1 MNIKNK
7 LFIVIISFSFILI
20 TTTIL
25 VVQWSIDK
33 GMIEYV
39 NTREINALQPVISS
53 LEKHYQNQKS
63 WDLLSGNHQRFIRL
77 LSDSLTHGEFAIEQ
91 PQPPRRDQRRP
102 RPDRPFRGGTLD
114 NKPPR
119 SNGFQPRPR
128 NNEPPPEQTRKP
140 NLPSYALLNI
150 EKNYI
155 VGDYPKTKE
164 YSFSEIKVNSVIVGY
179 LAISKRN
186 ELTEHYDLDFISQ
199 QQITLWWVALLIMLL
214 VIIVTLPLARHLVE
228 PIKQLVQ
235 GMHKLTQGNYRQKIL
250 LTRKDELGDLSR
262 DFNELAMTLEANE
275 TARKRWL
282 ANISH
287 ELRTPVAI
295 LQGELEAMIDGVRGL
310 SIENVE
316 SAHQEMKHLEKLI
329 DDLHMLTS
337 ADIGGMKYRK
347 LPLNITEFL
356 IGECKKHKG
365 YLLESKLN
373 LCVNIEPN
381 KTMVLAD
388 STRLS
393 QLLDNLINNCIKYA
407 ATGTKVNVSLT
418 VFSESIVQIV
428 IEDDGVGVEDIHLK
442 YLFEYLYRIE
452 DSRNRDT
459 GGTGLGLSICAEIVK
474 GHEGTIT
481 ATKSTLGGLAINI
494 ELPTYSL

>member
-20 TTTIL
+20 TTTII

-39 NTREINALQPVISS
+39 NTREVDALQPIIIS
-53 LEKHYQNQKS
+53 LEQHYEYKKS
-63 WDLLSGNHQRFIRL
+63 WETLSGNHQRFLRL
-77 LSDSLTHGEFAIEQ
+77 LFDSLDNGEFALERH
-91 PQPPRRDQRRP
+91 QPPRRP
-102 RPDRPFRGGTLD
+102 RPDRPFNRNSFD
-114 NKPPR
+114 DKHPM
-119 SNGFQPRPR
+119 SNGFQPRL
-128 NNEPPPEQTRKP
+128 P
-140 NLPSYALLNI
+140 NHGPLHGPIRSPSLPSYALLSA
-150 EKNYI
+150 EKKYI

-164 YSFSEIKVNSVIVGY
+164 YSLSEIKVNSAIVGY

-199 QQITLWWVALLIMLL
+199 QHITLWWVALLIMLF

-228 PIKQLVQ
+228 PIKQLVR
-235 GMHKLTQGNYRQKIL
+235 GMHQLTQGNYQQKIL

-262 DFNELAMTLEANE
+262 DFNELAITLEVNE
-275 TARKRWL
+275 TTRKRWL

-295 LQGELEAMIDGVRGL
+295 LQGELEAMIDGIRSL
-310 SIENVE
+310 SVENVM

-347 LPLNITEFL
+347 VPLNITVFL

-365 YLLESKLN
+365 YLLESRLN
-373 LCVNIEPN
+373 LNVNIEPN
-381 KTMVLAD
+381 KIMVLAD

-393 QLLDNLINNCIKYA
+393 QLFDNLINNCAKYA
-407 ATGTKVNVSLT
+407 TKGSEVNISVVVL
-418 VFSESIVQIV
+418 SESIIRIV
-428 IEDDGVGVEDIHLK
+428 IEDNGEGVEDTHLE
-442 YLFEYLYRIE
+442 YLFEHLYRIE
-452 DSRNRDT
+452 NSRNRST
-459 GGTGLGLSICAEIVK
+459 GGAGLGLSICAEIVK

-481 ATKSTLGGLAINI
+481 AQKSSLGGLAISI
-494 ELPTYSL
+494 ELPTYK

>member
-7 LFIVIISFSFILI
+7 LFIVIISFSFFLI

-39 NTREINALQPVISS
+39 NKREINALQPVIQS
-53 LEKHYQNQKS
+53 LEKHYQNQNS
-63 WDLLSGNHQRFIRL
+63 WDLLLGNHQIFIRL
-77 LSDSLTHGEFAIEQ
+77 LSDSLDKGEFAFER
-91 PQPPRRDQRRP
+91 PQPPRREQRRP
-102 RPDRPFRGGTLD
+102 KRPFRDEFQGD
-114 NKPPR
+114 N
-119 SNGFQPRPR
+119 SPR
-128 NNEPPPEQTRKP
+128 NFNDPQRPFIHQPPHIKPERAV
-140 NLPSYALLNI
+140 NLPSYALLGI
-150 EKNYI
+150 KRNYI
-155 VGDYPKTKE
+155 VGDYPKAKD
-164 YSFSEIKVNSVIVGY
+164 YHFSELKVDNIIVGY

-199 QQITLWWVALLIMLL
+199 QHSKLWWVALFIMLL

-228 PIKQLVQ
+228 PIKKLAE
-235 GMHKLTQGNYRQKIL
+235 GMHKLTQGNYQQKIS

-262 DFNELAMTLEANE
+262 DFNELAITLEANE

-295 LQGELEAMIDGVRGL
+295 LKGELEAMIDGIRSL
-310 SIENVE
+310 SLENVE

-337 ADIGGMKYRK
+337 TDIGGMKYRK
-347 LPLNITEFL
+347 EPLNISEFL
-356 IGECKKHKG
+356 IRESKKHKG
-365 YLLESKLN
+365 YLLESN
-373 LCVNIEPN
+373 LDLKVNIEHKPI
-381 KTMVLAD
+381 MVLAD

-393 QLLDNLINNCIKYA
+393 QLLDNLINNCVKYA
-407 ATGTKVNVSLT
+407 NTGMVVEISVTAISTSVVKV
-418 VFSESIVQIV
+418 V
-428 IEDDGVGVEDIHLK
+428 IEDDGEGVDDNHLE

-452 DSRNRDT
+452 DSRNRNT
-459 GGTGLGLSICAEIVK
+459 GGTGLGLSICSEIVK
-474 GHEGTIT
+474 GHEGAIT
-481 ATKSTLGGLAINI
+481 ATKSSLGGLAVCI
-494 ELPTYSL
+494 ELPIYNL